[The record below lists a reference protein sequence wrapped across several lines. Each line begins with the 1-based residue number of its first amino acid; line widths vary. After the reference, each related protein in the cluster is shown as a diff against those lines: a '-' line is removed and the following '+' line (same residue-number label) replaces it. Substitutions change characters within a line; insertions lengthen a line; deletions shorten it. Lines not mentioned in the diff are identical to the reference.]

1 MIVFLLM
8 GSVLLI
14 TGCTEQPE
22 PSAIEV
28 VNNTIEKFE
37 SANDYSYS
45 MVLYSSEYEVVNNVT
60 TEVFYES
67 SGKGKMIIEK
77 SSEDLMY
84 VVVNN
89 GNNIL
94 TYDSEHGVVT
104 RNPDPTSNVFQENP
118 LTYYSLMERIIENNE
133 PVLQGTE
140 IIDGNKTYILEF
152 VFESSIPDF
161 PVDSTK
167 LWINSDNWSPVKYE
181 LYKDEK
187 IVISAAFKNFRFN
200 TGIPD
205 EKFEYQPPENAKVIE
220 QQKSAPQTVALE
232 EAKNSVDYELKMP
245 SYVPEGFEFDHIQY
259 TPGTSSVVIYYEND
273 VIRSVLAVVQ
283 MPYESSQKPKVIGQ
297 ENTTI
302 GNTKGNYFESANS
315 KHLKWNENN
324 IEYTI
329 MLNAPLERDN
339 EIDKGVM
346 IKIAESLDPVE

>member
-1 MIVFLLM
+1 M

-22 PSAIEV
+22 PSEKEV

-37 SANDYSYS
+37 SANDYSY
-45 MVLYSSEYEVVNNVT
+45 LIILNSSEYEEVNNVT
-60 TEVFYES
+60 IEMFYES

-77 SSEDLMY
+77 SYEDLMY

-94 TYDSEHGVVT
+94 TYDSEHDVVT
-104 RNPDPTSNVFQENP
+104 RNPDPISNVFQENP
-118 LTYYSLMERIIENNE
+118 LTYYSLMERIIENNK

-140 IIDGNKTYILEF
+140 TINGNKTYILEF
-152 VFESSIPDF
+152 VFESSISDF

-181 LYKDEK
+181 LYKNEK

-200 TGIPD
+200 TGISD
-205 EKFEYQPPENAKVIE
+205 KKFEYQPPKNAKVIE
-220 QQKSAPQTVALE
+220 QQKSAPQTVTLE
-232 EAKNSVDYELKMP
+232 EVKNSVDYELKKP
-245 SYVPEGFEFDHIQY
+245 SYVPDEFEFDHVQY
-259 TPGTSSVVIYYEND
+259 TPSTSSVVIYYEND
-273 VIRSVLAVVQ
+273 VMRSVLAVVQ
-283 MPYESSQKPKVIGQ
+283 MPYESSQKPEVAGQ

-302 GNTKGNYFESANS
+302 GTTKGNYFESTNS
-315 KHLKWNENN
+315 KHLKWSENN

-329 MLNAPLERDN
+329 MLNPPLERDN
-339 EIDKGVM
+339 EIDKREM
-346 IKIAESLDPVE
+346 IKIAESLEPVE